1 MGWARSPRPIVTFL
15 QPKHTCS
22 GLSRL
27 GKGFLSLA
35 ALTVENG
42 KTSTGQPS
50 LRPSC
55 HERPGAWRA
64 TPGCSSALPA
74 TAAAVG
80 PCAPRWSSAPAP
92 RLPLTPASHSPKPAL
107 WVRGSGD
114 PEAAASPRPASR
126 RTGRATGAWPHPG
139 CRPERQRRRP
149 CAPGHPAQAAG
160 TPLSSPTPG
169 PRADTQAGMAASAGT
184 VSRHRAPLPGHCPEG
199 QPCPVPTPR
208 SAHLLALL
216 TGWVWEGWSGGEFKR
231 WVYFKSP
238 SQKGF

>member
-1 MGWARSPRPIVTFL
+1 MTFL

-42 KTSTGQPS
+42 KTSTGQPG

-74 TAAAVG
+74 
-80 PCAPRWSSAPAP
+80 
-92 RLPLTPASHSPKPAL
+92 
-107 WVRGSGD
+107 
-114 PEAAASPRPASR
+114 
-126 RTGRATGAWPHPG
+126 
-139 CRPERQRRRP
+139 
-149 CAPGHPAQAAG
+149 
-160 TPLSSPTPG
+160 
-169 PRADTQAGMAASAGT
+169 
-184 VSRHRAPLPGHCPEG
+184 
-199 QPCPVPTPR
+199 R